1 MDENFENY
9 DLENLIIK
17 DKQYYRK
24 RKIKCLLFWIPL
36 ILVIGIVITLVV
48 LLRPKPDNKIICHYQ
63 TQDGTENTTLININN
78 NIEYNIIINDT
89 NCGKINSYKLN
100 KDTNMKLFLI
110 LKIN

>member
-36 ILVIGIVITLVV
+36 ILTIGIVITLVV
-48 LLRPKPDNKIICHYQ
+48 LLRPKPNNKIICHYQ